1 MNVTQNKVVLI
12 TGASYGIGAA
22 TARAFGRRGAHVIL
36 LARTQ
41 SALEEVARDI
51 RAAGGAASVYP
62 VDLTDSYAVDAVVQ
76 QVLAETGVPDVLLS
90 NAGAGRWLF
99 IEETTPEEAVAMMA
113 MPYFAAFYITRA
125 LLPAMRARGSG
136 HLAYVNSPASL
147 VVWPGAAAY
156 SAARW
161 ALRGFVEALR
171 AEVHGTRLRVTA
183 IIPGLVATTYFAHN
197 PGVLE
202 RVPGLARRLLPVLTA
217 DQAAIAIVDGI
228 ERGKHEIVLPGM
240 LRLLYAVHTVAPGL
254 VRYLTILTG
263 AKRPSTHTGERYGE

>member
-1 MNVTQNKVVLI
+1 MNDVYQRTVLI

-22 TARAFGRRGAHVIL
+22 TAREFGRRGAHVLL

-51 RAAGGAASVYP
+51 RASGGAASVYP
-62 VDLTDSYAVDAVVQ
+62 VDLTDARAVADVAR
-76 QVLAETGVPDVLLS
+76 QVLAATGPPDILLS

-99 IEETTPEEAVAMMA
+99 IDETTPEEAVAMMA

-156 SAARW
+156 TAARW
-161 ALRGFVEALR
+161 ALRGFVEAVR
-171 AEVHGTRLRVTA
+171 AELHSTRLRVTT
-183 IIPGLVATTYFAHN
+183 IIPGLVATTYFEHN

-202 RVPGLARRLLPVLTA
+202 RVPDLARRLLPVLTA
-217 DQAAIAIVDGI
+217 DQAASAIVDGLA
-228 ERGKHEIVLPGM
+228 RGKREIVLPGM
-240 LRLLYAVHTVAPGL
+240 LRLLYAAYTVAPGL
-254 VRYLTILTG
+254 VQYLTILSG
-263 AKRPSTHTGERYGE
+263 AKRSPDQTGR

>member
-1 MNVTQNKVVLI
+1 MSDLYNKTVLI

-22 TARAFGRRGAHVIL
+22 TARAFGRRRAHVIL

-41 SALEEVARDI
+41 PALEQVARDI
-51 RAAGGAASVYP
+51 RVSGGAASVYP
-62 VDLTDSYAVDAVVQ
+62 VDLTDERAVADVAG
-76 QVLAETGVPDVLLS
+76 QVLAATGPPDILLS

-99 IEETTPEEAVAMMA
+99 IDETTPEEAVAMTA

-125 LLPAMRARGSG
+125 FLPAMRARGSG

-156 SAARW
+156 TAARW
-161 ALRGFVEALR
+161 ALRGFVESVR
-171 AEVHGTRLRVTA
+171 AELHGTRLRVTT
-183 IIPGLVATTYFAHN
+183 IIPGLVATTYFEHN

-217 DQAAIAIVDGI
+217 DQAATAIVRGI
-228 ERGKHEIVLPGM
+228 ERGKREIVLPGM
-240 LRLLYAVHTVAPGL
+240 LRLLYALHAIAPGA
-254 VRYLTILTG
+254 VQYLTILTG
-263 AKRPSTHTGERYGE
+263 ARQGG